1 MTKKLNI
8 KDFFA
13 TARNQYYLGLLI
25 TVLVTLAEVVKW
37 KQRNFFIYRY
47 ASLDMWSGKIPYG
60 REWAEAHQLDSF
72 LYGPLFTLL
81 FSPFAFLPPW
91 LGPFL
96 WNILNFS
103 LFFYAIRCLPIDE
116 KKKTNFFFFI
126 LLMMANNLMY
136 YQYNLLVASI
146 FLLAFAW
153 MERGKFIGAILLI
166 GISGFTKIYG
176 VFQYA
181 FLIFYKKFWRNLL
194 YVVPTLLIMAA
205 LPLLIMSPDHLQ
217 TIYSKWVSSFPAHFQ
232 SREWMSI
239 FHYKPFFTQV
249 PSSTTYYQLGS
260 LGVLAVLSLVRLK
273 RSKQLSFRAQTV
285 GIMMGWVILFSNS
298 PEIGTYLI
306 AMCGLAL
313 WYFTRENK
321 GYEKALFLLNFFI
334 FMIVPQD
341 IFFPKPWMRVIIEQA
356 QFQILLFFITW
367 LWMIWTS
374 YGPSFKNKS
383 DLK

>member
-1 MTKKLNI
+1 MIKKPNLKI
-8 KDFFA
+8 FLA
-13 TARNQYYLGLLI
+13 SARNQYYLGLLI
-25 TVLVTLAEVVKW
+25 TLLVTLAEVAKW
-37 KQRNFFIYRY
+37 KQRNFFIYRL
-47 ASLDMWSGKIPYG
+47 ATLDMWNDKIPYG
-60 REWAEAHQLDSF
+60 REWAQSIGFDSF

-81 FSPFAFLPPW
+81 FSPFAFLPLW

-103 LFFYAIRCLPIDE
+103 VFFYAIRSLPCLDDR
-116 KKKTNFFFFI
+116 KKTYFFFFI

-136 YQYNLLVASI
+136 YQYNMMVASI
-146 FLLAFAW
+146 FLVGFTL
-153 MERGKFIGAILLI
+153 MEKGNFLGSILLI

-194 YVVPTLLIMAA
+194 IILPVFLVLGLLPVIMMHPA
-205 LPLLIMSPDHLQ
+205 HLQ
-217 TIYSKWVSSFPAHFQ
+217 KAYIRWVESFPAHFQ

-239 FHYKPFFTQV
+239 FHYKLFFQNV
-249 PSSTTYYQLGS
+249 PTSTTMFQIGS
-260 LGVLAVLSLVRLK
+260 FGMLSLLSVLRLN
-273 RSKQLSFRAQTV
+273 RSSSLSFRASSV

-313 WYFTRENK
+313 WYFTRENNRFDTWV
-321 GYEKALFLLNFFI
+321 LILNFFL

-341 IFFPKPWMRVIIEQA
+341 ILFPRPLMRVIIEQW
-356 QFQILLFFITW
+356 QLHIIVFFLTW
-367 LWMIWTS
+367 LWMIWKTYGMETTS
-374 YGPSFKNKS
+374 
-383 DLK
+383 